1 MDELATQLRQFLNE
15 RLMGLEKA
23 SVYFGLSTAA
33 LSRFLNGKSRP
44 NEITR
49 YKIRKGIGLI
59 KKKSARL
66 G

>member
-23 SVYFGLSTAA
+23 SVYFNLSTAA

-44 NEITR
+44 NQITR

-59 KKKSARL
+59 KEKSERL